1 MDPHRDWGGFS
12 GKSSIRGNASFPS
25 INPSTQVELDAIDC
39 KQQVFKEWK
48 AITTRE
54 SDQKT
59 VVSCTVNKLLGES
72 VASTQLA
79 AVGVSCKPGKK
90 TEPSSFLWLNEFFR
104 ICCHGETSVWQWH
117 MILATVQMRPR
128 RIMGIWWGPV
138 KKLWFSRSYYHVR
151 TSCRSCVHQGNLLG
165 GLMKSRT
172 SSICAVMQDQNAHGS
187 PWRWLNRL
195 VPVLCFVPSLSSR
208 VVNCHQFVRVAIH
221 NTQFLKMIECAIFS
235 SHTFGNLH
243 DCKVHREM
251 CACSIQPLQRV
262 YLD

>member
-1 MDPHRDWGGFS
+1 
-12 GKSSIRGNASFPS
+12 
-25 INPSTQVELDAIDC
+25 
-39 KQQVFKEWK
+39 
-48 AITTRE
+48 
-54 SDQKT
+54 
-59 VVSCTVNKLLGES
+59 
-72 VASTQLA
+72 
-79 AVGVSCKPGKK
+79 
-90 TEPSSFLWLNEFFR
+90 
-104 ICCHGETSVWQWH
+104 
-117 MILATVQMRPR
+117 
-128 RIMGIWWGPV
+128 
-138 KKLWFSRSYYHVR
+138 
-151 TSCRSCVHQGNLLG
+151 
-165 GLMKSRT
+165 
-172 SSICAVMQDQNAHGS
+172 MQDQNAHGS